1 MTLWTFRFQIQEMSR
16 ICHCKQKNTKG
27 VCYMNII
34 MLIIAG
40 VVGVGCVG
48 VLVYAWMKGKK
59 K

>member
-1 MTLWTFRFQIQEMSR
+1 MSR
-16 ICHCKQKNTKG
+16 ICHFKQKNTKG